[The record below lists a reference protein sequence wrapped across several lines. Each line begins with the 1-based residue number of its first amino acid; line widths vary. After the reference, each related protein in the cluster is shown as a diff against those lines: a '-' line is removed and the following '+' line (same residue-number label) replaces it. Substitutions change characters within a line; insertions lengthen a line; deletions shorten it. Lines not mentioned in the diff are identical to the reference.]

1 MSEWIGIEWKPHVQ
15 QGGNLG
21 QRQRQRSVEEEPFF
35 GERGSVL
42 RSGRKNHEFSG
53 HHTIN
58 LPACLPASLQST
70 ILYTILAF
78 QKSGKRQSQGALFY
92 RTLGRYIYM
101 CVVEVQSICGPE
113 NHLKSKKNMASYLG
127 AERTQRRGG
136 NINYMSEP
144 GVLLQGTIYLP
155 PYASRKEH
163 TLMQIH
169 PHQCYFLWF

>member
-1 MSEWIGIEWKPHVQ
+1 MCNKGEIWNSD
-15 QGGNLG
+15 
-21 QRQRQRSVEEEPFF
+21 RQRSVEEEPFF

-42 RSGRKNHEFSG
+42 RSGRKNHEFPG
-53 HHTIN
+53 HHTPYHQPAS
-58 LPACLPASLQST
+58 LPACFIAKYHTLYYYLP
-70 ILYTILAF
+70 F
-78 QKSGKRQSQGALFY
+78 KKVGNGNRKVLFFIPHSA
-92 RTLGRYIYM
+92 GIYM

-163 TLMQIH
+163 ALMQIH

>member
-1 MSEWIGIEWKPHVQ
+1 METSCATRGKFGTAIGRGAQKKNHSLVR
-15 QGGNLG
+15 GGAFC
-21 QRQRQRSVEEEPFF
+21 EA
-35 GERGSVL
+35 GERTMS
-42 RSGRKNHEFSG
+42 SQATI

-70 ILYTILAF
+70 ILYNYLPF
-78 QKSGKRQSQGALFY
+78 KKVGNGNRKVLFFIAHSA
-92 RTLGRYIYM
+92 GICM
-101 CVVEVQSICGPE
+101 CSVEVQSICGPE

>member
-1 MSEWIGIEWKPHVQ
+1 METSCATRGKFGTAIGRGAQKKNHSLVR
-15 QGGNLG
+15 GGAFC
-21 QRQRQRSVEEEPFF
+21 EA
-35 GERGSVL
+35 GERTMS
-42 RSGRKNHEFSG
+42 SQATI
-53 HHTIN
+53 TIN
-58 LPACLPASLQST
+58 LPACLPASLQS
-70 ILYTILAF
+70 TILAF

-92 RTLGRYIYM
+92 PTLGRYIYVCSGSTEYM
-101 CVVEVQSICGPE
+101 WARKPPE
-113 NHLKSKKNMASYLG
+113 EQKNMASYLG

>member
-1 MSEWIGIEWKPHVQ
+1 METSCATRGKFGTAIGRGAQKKNHSLVR
-15 QGGNLG
+15 GGAFC
-21 QRQRQRSVEEEPFF
+21 EA
-35 GERGSVL
+35 GERTMS
-42 RSGRKNHEFSG
+42 SQA
-53 HHTIN
+53 TIPSTCQ
-58 LPACLPASLQST
+58 LACLLHCKVPYF
-70 ILYTILAF
+70 ILLLAF

-101 CVVEVQSICGPE
+101 CSGSTEYMWARKPPE
-113 NHLKSKKNMASYLG
+113 EQKNMASYLG